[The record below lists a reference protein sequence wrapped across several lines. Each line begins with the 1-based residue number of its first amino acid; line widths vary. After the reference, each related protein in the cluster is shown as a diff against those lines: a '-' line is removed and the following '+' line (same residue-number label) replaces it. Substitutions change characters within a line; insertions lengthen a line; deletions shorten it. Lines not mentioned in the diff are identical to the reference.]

1 MDNKTDVIILKAKI
15 NGQVVGYKLQLNQGG
30 HTKEEVERGIDKM
43 AIGLK
48 RTIKDTLI
56 LKD

>member
-43 AIGLK
+43 AIGLPTA
-48 RTIKDTLI
+48 RIRPI
-56 LKD
+56 